1 MPTFITS
8 CGAPGLIKAIGSIL
22 NVSKE
27 DAGFIEWRISLI
39 INSLDNLRKNL
50 GITDGLSEKE
60 LLKERR
66 GEEMR

>member
-1 MPTFITS
+1 MLQIHI
-8 CGAPGLIKAIGSIL
+8 AKYIL
-22 NVSKE
+22 KVSKE

-60 LLKERR
+60 LLR
-66 GEEMR
+66 